1 MWFCHESSGGLWL
14 LSSWNREMWSTR
26 GHIAL
31 WVAVKPLWQAEK
43 TCCAVQDSLADARG
57 VHLEKC
63 MVHKQ
68 VKSFFLPGSPSVL
81 ISTEAAQQLDTC
93 TITGGIVSAGK
104 KKGESNKILIP
115 IITFNYKIQD
125 TEAASATFCPIN
137 CQFFILCQQC
147 WILKTKYLW
156 LRR

>member
-14 LSSWNREMWSTR
+14 LSSWKREMWSTR

-31 WVAVKPLWQAEK
+31 WVAVKLLRRGER

-57 VHLEKC
+57 VHLEKR

-68 VKSFFLPGSPSVL
+68 VESFFLPGSPGVL

-93 TITGGIVSAGK
+93 TITGGIVSTGK
-104 KKGESNKILIP
+104 RKTEQQYLDPYNNFQLHNPRHWSSFSN
-115 IITFNYKIQD
+115 FVSDNFVNSSSCVY
-125 TEAASATFCPIN
+125 SVGF
-137 CQFFILCQQC
+137 
-147 WILKTKYLW
+147 
-156 LRR
+156 